1 MSDDQSPHEIEVVD
15 ESIAWSDFIKTKCKG
30 ELTRFKLNHRHA
42 PEFTIDYWEVVK
54 FDDSLAE
61 ALHHRPEGTIRII
74 RSAVRDVAQSLLG
87 KKIATLPEIRIVNLH
102 EREVGVR
109 YIRSSHIGKMV
120 SIRGIMRT
128 VSDVKPELEVGT
140 FVCRACRVV
149 VREAQDSKRGRQ
161 LKAPSERCER
171 CGGKVWELLPQNS
184 SYLDSQR
191 VIIQEE
197 PEGLEGDQPKR
208 IECRVYGGLTG
219 SFTVG
224 QRCSING
231 VLYPVQHNRELIFD
245 VYSLVTGVDYP
256 SDEHMGIVI
265 TEEDRDRIREL
276 ADSGDVLSRLVAS
289 FAPGIYGYQ
298 DIKTAVMLQLFGG
311 VAKQRLDG
319 TRLRG
324 DIHVLLVG
332 DPGVAKSQ
340 LMEAAIKIS
349 PRGLMTSGKSS
360 TSAGLT
366 ATAVKDEFSDGRWAL
381 EAGAL
386 VLADGG
392 FIAVDELDK
401 MSDNDRSSLHEA
413 MEQQSISVSKAG
425 MNTTLM
431 TRCAL
436 LGAANPKLGRF
447 SIYEPFIEQIDMP
460 PSLLSRFDLIF
471 ALVDKPD
478 AEKDGA
484 ISRHIISAHRAFTM
498 GRTDDGHIPLEFMRK
513 YIMYARENCKPVLQ
527 DDFED
532 RVSKYYVETRRK
544 SAGSLTITARQLE
557 AIIRLSEASARSRLS
572 DTVDTMDVELAISLV
587 ERFLVSFA
595 TDESGKV
602 DIDMITTKVSSVD
615 RGKIGIIFGVMGE
628 IADDYGRVREETLIE
643 KLKERG
649 MNSGE
654 IDKMV
659 SKLISERMIYQPGNG
674 LLKKV

>member
-1 MSDDQSPHEIEVVD
+1 M
-15 ESIAWSDFIKTKCKG
+15 
-30 ELTRFKLNHRHA
+30 
-42 PEFTIDYWEVVK
+42 
-54 FDDSLAE
+54 
-61 ALHHRPEGTIRII
+61 
-74 RSAVRDVAQSLLG
+74 
-87 KKIATLPEIRIVNLH
+87 
-102 EREVGVR
+102 
-109 YIRSSHIGKMV
+109 
-120 SIRGIMRT
+120 
-128 VSDVKPELEVGT
+128 
-140 FVCRACRVV
+140 
-149 VREAQDSKRGRQ
+149 
-161 LKAPSERCER
+161 
-171 CGGKVWELLPQNS
+171 PQNS
-184 SYLDSQR
+184 TYTDSQR
-191 VIIQEE
+191 IIIQEE

-208 IECRVYGGLTG
+208 IECRVYGNLTG

-224 QRCSING
+224 QRCSVNG
-231 VLYPVQHNRELIFD
+231 ILYPVQHNKELVFD

-256 SDEHMGIVI
+256 SDEHMGVVI
-265 TEEDRDRIREL
+265 TDDDRDRIREL

-289 FAPGIYGYQ
+289 FAPGIYGYK
-298 DIKTAVMLQLFGG
+298 DIKTAVLLQLFGG

-340 LMEAAIKIS
+340 LMKAAIKVS

-436 LGAANPKLGRF
+436 LGAANPRLGRF
-447 SIYEPFIEQIDMP
+447 SMYDPFIEQIDMP

-478 AEKDGA
+478 VEKDSA
-484 ISRHIISAHRAFTM
+484 ISRHIISTHRAFTT
-498 GRTDDGHIPLEFMRK
+498 GHVDDSLIPLDFMRK
-513 YIMYARENCKPVLQ
+513 YIMYAREHCKPVLQ
-527 DDFED
+527 DDFVD

-544 SAGSLTITARQLE
+544 SAGSLSITARQLE

-572 DTVDTMDVELAISLV
+572 PTVDKMDIELAISLV
-587 ERFLVSFA
+587 ERFLMSFA

-602 DIDMITTKVSSVD
+602 DIDMITTKVSAGD
-615 RGKIGIIFGVMGE
+615 RSKIQVILKTME
-628 IADDYGRVREETLIE
+628 ELADDFGRVREEILLDRLVE
-643 KLKERG
+643 KG
-649 MNSGE
+649 MKRPEVEKTVG
-654 IDKMV
+654 
-659 SKLISERMIYQPGNG
+659 KLLSERILYQPGNG